1 MPHPAHASSVSGGL
15 SVFFLIWGFKVR
27 FKLLD
32 SGTFFCPTCGGD
44 RPYELRQARRWF
56 HLYYIPLIPAAVLGE
71 QVRCGVCTT
80 SFNRV
85 VLDRP
90 TSGQLSTLLI
100 DAARGVIVHVLR
112 AGSAQSPDARAV
124 AVAEVGRAGLP
135 AYADQNLEADLGV
148 VPGDLSQLLSALGG
162 QLADTGK
169 ESLVGSAAKV
179 ALADGP
185 LTDLERQVLV
195 STGASLGMTATHTA
209 GVIALAEQAAR
220 A

>member
-1 MPHPAHASSVSGGL
+1 M
-15 SVFFLIWGFKVR
+15 FFLIWGFKVR
-27 FKLLD
+27 FKLLS
-32 SGTFFCPTCGGD
+32 SGTFFCPNCGGD
-44 RPYELRQARRWF
+44 RPYDLRQARRWF
-56 HLYYIPLIPAAVLGE
+56 HLYYIPLFPTSVLGE
-71 QVRCGVCTT
+71 QVRCGVCKT
-80 SFNRV
+80 SYNQS
-85 VLDRP
+85 VLNRP
-90 TSGQLSTLLI
+90 TSGQLSTLLV

-112 AGSAQSPDARAV
+112 AGSSQSADARAV

-135 AYADQNLEADLGV
+135 AYTDESLETDLGV
-148 VPGDLSQLLSALGG
+148 VPGDLSQLLSALGT

-169 ESLVGSAAKV
+169 ESLVGAAAKV

-209 GVIALAEQAAR
+209 GVISLAEQATR